1 MNLLKYNGLIK
12 KFELMYLYFF
22 DIIKLPDIII
32 GNLDRIKKYKY
43 ESN

>member
-22 DIIKLPDIII
+22 DIIKLPEIIKGTSI
-32 GNLDRIKKYKY
+32 V
-43 ESN
+43 